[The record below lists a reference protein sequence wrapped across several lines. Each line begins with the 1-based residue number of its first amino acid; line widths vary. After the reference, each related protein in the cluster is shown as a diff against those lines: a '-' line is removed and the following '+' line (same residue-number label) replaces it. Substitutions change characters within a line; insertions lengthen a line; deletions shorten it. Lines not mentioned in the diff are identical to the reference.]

1 MTSFAAK
8 TSNGTDTVC
17 VRTIHQN
24 VKLMLTELGLAEF
37 PTYHDCLSRVT
48 CTPPLPECYLDECES
63 WNCAIQGDRA
73 GLAEFPTYHDCLSR
87 VTCTPPLPECY
98 LDECESWNCAIQ
110 GDRAGLAEFP
120 TYHDCLSRVTCA
132 PPSPECYLDE
142 CESCPGIVPLRDELL
157 SVLDESD
164 IDQVIYKQW
173 VSTDRSTLETH
184 CTSADE
190 CGFILRKAGAP
201 ASTLIHSQATS
212 FLLLAAQV

>member
-1 MTSFAAK
+1 MIASVGSRAHLL
-8 TSNGTDTVC
+8 S
-17 VRTIHQN
+17 QN
-24 VKLMLTELGLAEF
+24 VTWMNASPGIVPF
-37 PTYHDCLSRVT
+37 R
-48 CTPPLPECYLDECES
+48 
-63 WNCAIQGDRA
+63 
-73 GLAEFPTYHDCLSR
+73 
-87 VTCTPPLPECY
+87 
-98 LDECESWNCAIQ
+98 